1 MLKRKLNPKVP
12 KNRKV
17 VTRRHNWYCL
27 GWWRGKMR
35 RRSRGRS
42 RRGRRS
48 KRSRSERS
56 KRR

>member
-35 RRSRGRS
+35 RRRRR

-48 KRSRSERS
+48 KRSRSGRS